1 MVISMKEVKMPSP
14 RLDQSILEVRSV
26 EEANA
31 VDLSVYR
38 LERFSESRNCY
49 IFVKRVR

>member
-1 MVISMKEVKMPSP
+1 MPQQKIYA
-14 RLDQSILEVRSV
+14 DFIEARSV

-31 VDLSVYR
+31 IDKTVYR

-49 IFVKRVR
+49 IFVKRTR

>member
-1 MVISMKEVKMPSP
+1 MGQNKIFP
-14 RLDQSILEVRSV
+14 DFLEAKTV

-31 VDLSVYR
+31 VDKTVYR

-49 IFVKRVR
+49 IFVKRSR